1 MDISAILEKIA
12 ILQARLDGHNE
23 TIKELRAHGQAWA
36 LDCRRMRIAEH
47 NASYIFAEIQALK
60 AGIAKMV
67 KVSAD
72 SQKSEYELQ
81 FEAFIARC

>member
-1 MDISAILEKIA
+1 MDISAILEKIEE
-12 ILQARLDGHNE
+12 LQLQYDSCQE
-23 TIKELRAHGQAWA
+23 TIKKYRAYGASWA
-36 LDCRRMRIAEH
+36 LDCRQMRIAESNGSH
-47 NASYIFAEIQALK
+47 LSRRIWELK
-60 AGIAKMV
+60 AQIEQLA